1 MPLAEGQNM
10 IQALAPKRFDQ
21 AFSVWARFA
30 SDCVVVDAAR
40 IEPVS
45 TLQFPANR
53 EINSVFCRLELFAA
67 LFVSK

>member
-10 IQALAPKRFDQ
+10 IQALASKRFDQ

-30 SDCVVVDAAR
+30 SGCVVVDAVQ

-45 TLQFPANR
+45 VGKTPVTRQKPENPL
-53 EINSVFCRLELFAA
+53 I
-67 LFVSK
+67 